1 MTMSAEKSGSAEKP
15 GSADK
20 TGTAE
25 NKASVELPD
34 ILSAEMALSMSD
46 GGDLTIIDVR
56 TPMEWMRSGIVKGAL
71 TITPQNPTF
80 MQDLSEAVDGDMSK
94 PIALIC
100 ATGQRSATI
109 ARFLREQGYSAVTDI
124 SEGMMGN
131 RTSAGWLVKGLPI
144 DHVKG

>member
-1 MTMSAEKSGSAEKP
+1 MTMTAK
-15 GSADK
+15 D

-25 NKASVELPD
+25 NTSSVELPD
-34 ILSAEMALSMSD
+34 ILPAEMALSMSE

-56 TPMEWMRSGIVKGAL
+56 TPMEWMRSGVAKGAL
-71 TITPQNPTF
+71 TITPQKPTF
-80 MQDLSEAVDGDMSK
+80 MEDLSEAVGGDMNK

-109 ARFLREQGYSAVTDI
+109 ARFLREQGYRAVADI

-131 RTSAGWLVKGLPI
+131 RTSAGWLIKGLPV